1 MKIVY
6 VISKDDADCILA
18 LLDDIVYRLKKEN
31 PNHYHIS
38 HALYSAEEIIKIL
51 TEETDG

>member
-1 MKIVY
+1 MKTIY
-6 VISKDDADCILA
+6 IISKDDVDGILA
-18 LLDDIVYRLKKEN
+18 LLDDIVYRLRKEN

>member
-6 VISKDDADCILA
+6 VISKDDADGILA
-18 LLDDIVYRLKKEN
+18 LLSDIVYRLRKEN
-31 PNHYHIS
+31 PNYDSIS
-38 HALYSAEEIIKIL
+38 HALCSAEEIIKIL